1 MRLDAPG
8 FPINFDV
15 DGQPVVVIGS
25 DDDATRKCALL
36 QDAGARVTQLPP
48 GAFDDDATLA
58 GARLVLLTVRDPSL
72 AARVSAAARAR
83 GVLAWCSDNPGCSD
97 FAMPAIAQLGPARL
111 AISTAGGSPS
121 LAARLRA
128 LLEAQLGDRFAAF
141 ARALAA
147 RRPERS
153 IDERRADLDGFDLHV
168 EVKYP
173 DWWVGKGVES

>member
-15 DGQPVVVIGS
+15 DGQPVVVIGN
-25 DDDATRKCALL
+25 DDDARRKCALL

-48 GAFDDDATLA
+48 DAFDETTLA

-128 LLEAQLGDRFAAF
+128 LFEAQLGDRFAAF

-147 RRPERS
+147 RRPDRS
-153 IDERRADLDGFDLHV
+153 IDERRADLDGFDVHI

-173 DWWVGKGVES
+173 GWWI

>member
-15 DGQPVVVIGS
+15 DDQPVVVIGS
-25 DDDATRKCALL
+25 DDDAMRKCALL

-48 GAFDDDATLA
+48 DAFDDAALT

-72 AARVSAAARAR
+72 AARVSQAARAR

-111 AISTAGGSPS
+111 AISTSGGSPS
-121 LAARLRA
+121 LAARVRA

-147 RRPERS
+147 RRPDRS
-153 IDERRADLDGFDLHV
+153 IEERRADLDGFYLHIAA
-168 EVKYP
+168 KYP
-173 DWWVGKGVES
+173 DWFS